1 MAPLPPQPPALARYR
16 RPPSGRHLIALGV
29 RLLAQDRALAAQR
42 RDELAQAAADRAVRG
57 IGYRFDG

>member
-1 MAPLPPQPPALARYR
+1 
-16 RPPSGRHLIALGV
+16 V